1 MVNIYSIS
9 IKQHDCPHTFV
20 TSRIHDLTI
29 FIMNTIDY
37 SKKYQKTLSIFYS
50 KTAEDLKYTIK
61 TLNEYGDLK
70 DLEVLGMGPTTM
82 SLMYSFPKTAAYK
95 WVSKIGFRMHP
106 ILVKNGEERWF
117 LVSNESQ
124 SVKEIEEE
132 LNDSNTSTLRV
143 KKLSTNNFISEYS
156 ELFSDVWKV
165 RIDSAVGPEVFNIL
179 TQALAQG
186 FYDWP
191 RKSSLSEL
199 SRNIKMP
206 RSTLTYRLRKLERLV
221 FRDIGK

>member
-29 FIMNTIDY
+29 FIMNTIDS

-50 KTAEDLKYTIK
+50 KTAEDLKDTIK
-61 TLNEYGDLK
+61 ILNEYGDLK
-70 DLEVLGMGPTTM
+70 DLEVLGMGSTTM
-82 SLMYSFPKTAAYK
+82 SLMYSFPKTSPYK

-117 LVSNESQ
+117 FVSNESQ
-124 SVKEIEEE
+124 SVKGIEEE

-143 KKLSTNNFISEYS
+143 KSCPQITSFPSILNFFLMS
-156 ELFSDVWKV
+156 
-165 RIDSAVGPEVFNIL
+165 
-179 TQALAQG
+179 
-186 FYDWP
+186 
-191 RKSSLSEL
+191 
-199 SRNIKMP
+199 
-206 RSTLTYRLRKLERLV
+206 
-221 FRDIGK
+221 GK